1 MVLRIQQL
9 DGRLTAIIH
18 DTLNREVRSDLT
30 PLLTLGEDLERFL
43 RPILDGMRLKRPATI
58 FTQIRMLKAF
68 GEALIHLEIV
78 KLPNSEE
85 QWQALVLS
93 VYRFTITR
101 TDKKSS
107 LKTRSDAYWSYIRVF
122 FGSLIDAGEIPLS
135 VYLPTVKKLGDVDIT
150 MFQNSLL
157 GQAQSTK
164 VNIPASKDKLIMSIS
179 LARTD
184 AEYLEDIRDTLSHRR
199 HLLFMALS
207 DYWSQIK
214 SNMEFGRSLI
224 SNVNWEEIRPLVAN
238 YPLGKPQHHPANPS
252 MSITKLANYL
262 AAIRYEYSG
271 YPPSDDT
278 LWRNKRKHE
287 FIPRFNSIGPISSWK
302 TFLVI
307 PKAPYNC
314 PEWADRNVLWW
325 WQGRITHLDT
335 GMIVAL
341 LIMLQPSWTPSS
353 ITMAKISNRHG
364 KKYLEMT
371 DIGCCYE
378 VNKPRAKAM
387 KHEIL
392 DPLAQEIISTLII
405 ESAVQRE
412 ILIKEND
419 PKAQLLFLPCVPG
432 KTKVVAPIP
441 SMIGK
446 FMSGL
451 PAVNNMLWVGALYPH
466 LVEAGLTIGT
476 ISFKKIRNTEGVLE
490 WFKTKSLRAV
500 SRKLGNTER
509 VVLEH
514 YIPQALLD
522 AWNIRMIRRFQNLW
536 LSVASANEEFLLDIT
551 DFSSI
556 ADLHSFLQDIL
567 GTHGQNDSPLTT
579 LLHQRFGFLN
589 GNTSPA
595 SLDDTNSHLHVAIS
609 KATLSA
615 LYSYQATIIDLGL
628 PDVLLDKSDVVT
640 GLSPRHFL
648 ALSDLLQSRL
658 QFDKNPKYVEC
669 HQAALRFSA
678 DPSNRIKF
686 AKLTA

>member
-1 MVLRIQQL
+1 M
-9 DGRLTAIIH
+9 
-18 DTLNREVRSDLT
+18 
-30 PLLTLGEDLERFL
+30 
-43 RPILDGMRLKRPATI
+43 
-58 FTQIRMLKAF
+58 
-68 GEALIHLEIV
+68 
-78 KLPNSEE
+78 
-85 QWQALVLS
+85 
-93 VYRFTITR
+93 
-101 TDKKSS
+101 
-107 LKTRSDAYWSYIRVF
+107 
-122 FGSLIDAGEIPLS
+122 
-135 VYLPTVKKLGDVDIT
+135 YLPTVKNLGDVDIT
-150 MFQNSLL
+150 MYQNRLL
-157 GQAQSTK
+157 GQAHAIK
-164 VNIPASKDKLIMSIS
+164 VDIPASKDKLIMSIS

-184 AEYLEDIRDTLSHRR
+184 AEYLENIRDTLSYRR
-199 HLLFMALS
+199 HLLFTALS

-224 SNVNWEEIRPLVAN
+224 SNVDWEKLRPLVAN
-238 YPLGKPQHHPANPS
+238 YPLGKPQDHPANPS
-252 MSITKLANYL
+252 RSMPKLANYL
-262 AAIRYEYSG
+262 AVIRYEYSG

-278 LWRNKRKHE
+278 LRINQGKHE

-302 TFLVI
+302 TALAI
-307 PKAPYNC
+307 PAAPYKC
-314 PEWADRNVLWW
+314 PEWPDRNVLWW

-371 DIGCCYE
+371 DTGYCYE

-392 DPLAQEIISTLII
+392 DPLAHEIISTLII
-405 ESAVQRE
+405 ESAAQRE

-419 PKAQLLFLPCVPG
+419 PKADLLFLPCAPG

-441 SMIGK
+441 AMIGK
-446 FMSGL
+446 FMNGL
-451 PAVNNMLWVGALYPH
+451 PAVRNTLWVGALYPY

-490 WFKTKSLRAV
+490 WFRTKSLRAV
-500 SRKLGNTER
+500 SRKLGNTEK

-536 LSVASANEEFLLDIT
+536 LSIASANEEFLLDIT
-551 DFSSI
+551 DFASI

-567 GTHGQNDSPLTT
+567 GTHGQNDSPLTK
-579 LLHQRFGFLN
+579 LLHQRFGFLS
-589 GNTSPA
+589 GNATPT

-615 LYSYQATIIDLGL
+615 LYSYQAAIIDLGL
-628 PDVLLDKSDVVT
+628 SDFLLDKSDVVT

-658 QFDKNPKYVEC
+658 QFDKNPQYVEC

-686 AKLTA
+686 TKLMA